1 MVCQAFGCTP
11 DKAVELLASPRWR
24 RLTIGCLEARTA
36 AQLVSDFRE
45 SNSGAEGAGKLK
57 DKWTA
62 RDADFFIELQRAAG
76 YEQPAFDELS

>member
-1 MVCQAFGCTP
+1 M
-11 DKAVELLASPRWR
+11 
-24 RLTIGCLEARTA
+24 
-36 AQLVSDFRE
+36 SDFRE

-62 RDADFFIELQRAAG
+62 HDADFFIELQRAAG